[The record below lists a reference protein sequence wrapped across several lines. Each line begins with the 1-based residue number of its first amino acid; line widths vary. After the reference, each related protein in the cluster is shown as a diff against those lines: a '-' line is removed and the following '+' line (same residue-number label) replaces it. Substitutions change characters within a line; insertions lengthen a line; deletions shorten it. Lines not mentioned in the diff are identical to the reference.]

1 MLFSRIVRV
10 GAIVAALAVAGWL
23 LAQSQPPSKQYVV
36 LLKRGPK
43 WVAGKPAGEQALGNH
58 GRYLQEQMT
67 KGALQLAGPF
77 LDDSGGLVLYNARDE
92 AAVRSIAEHGG
103 MERNKDRRA
112 TSHNVKQ
119 SLIARFWFVPFNT
132 GWHLAHHVDMGVP
145 WRNLPRFHAELEQ
158 AGYVTEGIT
167 YPSYRALWR
176 ALASA

>member
-77 LDDSGGLVLYNARDE
+77 LDDSGGLILYNARDE
-92 AAVRSIAEHGG
+92 AGVRTIAEHDPGVMDG
-103 MERNKDRRA
+103 ILAVEWIRPFYLAFDAASGK
-112 TSHNVKQ
+112 S
-119 SLIARFWFVPFNT
+119 PFNP
-132 GWHLAHHVDMGVP
+132 AK
-145 WRNLPRFHAELEQ
+145 
-158 AGYVTEGIT
+158 
-167 YPSYRALWR
+167 
-176 ALASA
+176 

>member
-77 LDDSGGLVLYNARDE
+77 LDDSGGLILYNGRDE
-92 AAVRSIAEHGG
+92 AEVRVIAEHDPGVADG
-103 MERNKDRRA
+103 ILAVESIR
-112 TSHNVKQ
+112 
-119 SLIARFWFVPFNT
+119 PF
-132 GWHLAHHVDMGVP
+132 HLAFD
-145 WRNLPRFHAELEQ
+145 A
-158 AGYVTEGIT
+158 
-167 YPSYRALWR
+167 
-176 ALASA
+176 ASGKSPFSPAK